1 MNDIETRTTE
11 TTITQTTTPVA
22 TTPVTETVVTEYPN
36 RYARSDPASFAA
48 GEETTPDKDAA
59 ERKENVGTFAA
70 GEETTPDKDAEE
82 RTHPG
87 TFGDTE
93 PSA

>member
-1 MNDIETRTTE
+1 MNETE
-11 TTITQTTTPVA
+11 
-22 TTPVTETVVTEYPN
+22 TPVTETATAEHPN
-36 RYARSDPASFAA
+36 RYARNDPGTFAT

-59 ERKENVGTFAA
+59 ERTEHGGTFAA
-70 GEETTPDKDAEE
+70 GEETMPDKDAAE

-93 PSA
+93 PTA